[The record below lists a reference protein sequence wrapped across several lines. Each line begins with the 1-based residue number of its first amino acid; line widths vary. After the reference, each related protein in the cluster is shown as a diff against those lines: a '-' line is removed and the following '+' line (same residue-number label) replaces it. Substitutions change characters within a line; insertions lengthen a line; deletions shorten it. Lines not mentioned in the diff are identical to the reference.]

1 MDRVSTKHKF
11 HQEHKK
17 LKQFKKLYI
26 SDAPVVQCGSL
37 KSLKHLKTE
46 IDGKHEIMKWCKK
59 TEAAAFYADRGQ
71 LLTSDQI
78 WAFSRQLSPDF
89 LFVFWPREVAY
100 NSIMSCR
107 RETSV
112 YFLFLQIILP
122 LLGIVWSNLI
132 PGTIA
137 HMFHFPE
144 NIFSLQKVFYHYPHT
159 AQSKARLGFEVGSK
173 VDSRMISEMYSKV
186 D

>member
-1 MDRVSTKHKF
+1 MENMKLWNGA
-11 HQEHKK
+11 KK
-17 LKQFKKLYI
+17 QKQL
-26 SDAPVVQCGSL
+26 L
-37 KSLKHLKTE
+37 
-46 IDGKHEIMKWCKK
+46 
-59 TEAAAFYADRGQ
+59 FYADRGQ